1 MEYMVR
7 SDRIFVEQDQL
18 EFLEGSETKLRKKNL
33 WAAIAALVLL
43 FAFSAESGAQNVHAS
58 GTQTR
63 GTMGSS
69 ARLEGQPFYLPA
81 PGTIISAS
89 STGNGFWIQNAAGQ
103 VVAKYWNANQAVGL
117 VLPAGS
123 YYIFPNL
130 AQGQN
135 FAKAFALLNVGGAPP
150 VAPGGVPGGAPGLI
164 WVTSP
169 RWGVSI
175 MVPAGWVTGTD
186 LANDVA
192 IQAMEPGENAF
203 IRVHAASGSG
213 IKLEDLAVRWEGQRP
228 YSISR
233 INQTVVNLNSGGH
246 AFVTEYSGFYNGQP
260 IGAGFLFTHTPGR
273 YYIVEAVYV
282 QAASAL
288 YANTLGQCMGTIRP

>member
-1 MEYMVR
+1 M
-7 SDRIFVEQDQL
+7 
-18 EFLEGSETKLRKKNL
+18 GSVNKLSAFSGRVKIMRKKNL
-33 WAAIAALVLL
+33 WAALAALFLL
-43 FAFSAESGAQNVHAS
+43 FALSSESGAQNVHAS
-58 GTQTR
+58 GSQTR
-63 GTMGSS
+63 GTMGNS
-69 ARLEGQPFYLPA
+69 ARLEGQPFYLPS

-89 STGNGFWIQNAAGQ
+89 STGNGFWIQNAAGH
-103 VVAKYWNANQAVGL
+103 VIAKYWEANQAIGV
-117 VLPAGS
+117 VLAAGS

-135 FAKAFALLNVGGAPP
+135 YAKAFALFNVGGAPP
-150 VAPGGVPGGAPGLI
+150 AAPGGIPGAAPGLV

-175 MVPAGWVTGTD
+175 MVPAGWVTRTD

-213 IKLEDLAVRWEGQRP
+213 IKLEDLAVRFEGQRP
-228 YSISR
+228 YSIRR
-233 INQTVVNLNSGGH
+233 INQTVVNLSSGGH
-246 AFVTEYSGFYNGQP
+246 AFVTEYSGSYNGQP
-260 IGAGFLFTHTPGR
+260 IGAGFLLTHTPGR

-282 QAASAL
+282 QSASGL
-288 YANTLGQCMGTIRP
+288 YANTLGQCMGTINTR

>member
-1 MEYMVR
+1 M
-7 SDRIFVEQDQL
+7 
-18 EFLEGSETKLRKKNL
+18 RKQ
-33 WAAIAALVLL
+33 AVFAALAALFLL

-63 GTMGSS
+63 GTMGNS
-69 ARLEGQPFYLPA
+69 ARLEGQSFFLPS

-89 STGNGFWIQNAAGQ
+89 STGNGFWIQNAAGH
-103 VVAKYWNANQAVGL
+103 VVAKYWDANQAIGL

-130 AQGQN
+130 AQGQDY
-135 FAKAFALLNVGGAPP
+135 AKAFALFNVGGAPP
-150 VAPGGVPGGAPGLI
+150 AAPGGIPGAAPGLV

-233 INQTVVNLNSGGH
+233 INQTVVNLSSGGH
-246 AFVTEYSGFYNGQP
+246 AFATEYSGFYNGRP

-288 YANTLGQCMGTIRP
+288 YANTLGQCMGTINPR